1 MEKTKFGTVDEYFKK
16 VPSQALERMGTIRKE
31 IKEMA
36 PLAQEV
42 ISYNMPA
49 LKYKG
54 ILIYYA
60 AYAKHIGFY
69 AVPTTHKAFEK
80 ELSEYKTGK
89 GSVQF
94 PHNKPLP
101 LKLIK
106 RMTKYRYEEKL
117 NER

>member
-1 MEKTKFGTVDEYFKK
+1 MEKTKFRTVDEYFEK
-16 VPSQALERMGTIRKE
+16 VPIQALERMNAIRKE
-31 IKEMA
+31 IKETV

-60 AYAKHIGFY
+60 AYEKHIGFY
-69 AVPTTHKAFEK
+69 AVPTTHKVFEK
-80 ELSEYKTGK
+80 EFSGYKTGK

-94 PHNKPLP
+94 PHNMPLP
-101 LKLIK
+101 LELIK
-106 RMTKYRYEEKL
+106 RMTKYRYEERLREK
-117 NER
+117 